1 MTPESF
7 ACFCC
12 VFLSYCVFNFCIFQ
26 ILSSTDEGFGL
37 QWLDVGRRTEDTTSV
52 AVPPLCLHICQ
63 NHLHIYRRAT
73 WAHWEGK
80 GSKKSGRG
88 GRVGWGGYR
97 SPLWP
102 RHHTIWFKTLST
114 LTLLALFHVSH
125 TLTREVFEKLKTFP
139 PTLFLPKMP
148 TPASQNLFQNSHH
161 RHRFHHHHH
170 HHAQA

>member
-1 MTPESF
+1 MFLIFVFFKFCPARMRGWTAVIGCREEDRGHHQRCGPTSLSPYLPES
-7 ACFCC
+7 
-12 VFLSYCVFNFCIFQ
+12 SPYI
-26 ILSSTDEGFGL
+26 D
-37 QWLDVGRRTEDTTSV
+37 GRLGHT
-52 AVPPLCLHICQ
+52 
-63 NHLHIYRRAT
+63 
-73 WAHWEGK
+73 GK
-80 GSKKSGRG
+80 GKVQKSRG
-88 GRVGWGGYR
+88 GGDGWGWGGYR